1 VSAGWH
7 VEQDVLFIGA
17 MRLVMQRT
25 GLRHMQH
32 GVRPRSWGVAPLH
45 AAEGAVLVP
54 CWPGEALWL
63 GAWTED
69 ALAPAIVSIE
79 DRQGATAASIRVPPQ
94 ERIAE
99 LLDAGGGAHFMIV
112 PSPPL
117 ELYVDQGAARAQL
130 DLVLLAPAT
139 WAARSGRVAPSPRS
153 HPPPLP
159 PRLG

>member
-1 VSAGWH
+1 MPAWR
-7 VEQDVLFIGA
+7 VEQDVLSIGA
-17 MRLVMQRT
+17 LRLVMQRT
-25 GLRHMQH
+25 GLSHMQH
-32 GVRPRSWGVAPLH
+32 GARPRSWGVAPLH
-45 AAEGAVLVP
+45 AAEGAVLVA

-69 ALAPAIVSIE
+69 ALAPANVSIE
-79 DRQGATAASIRVPPQ
+79 GRQAATAASIRVPPQ

-99 LLDAGGGAHFMIV
+99 LLDAGGGAHWMAL

-117 ELYVDQGAARAQL
+117 ELNVEQGAERTQL
-130 DLVLLAPAT
+130 DLVLLAPAS
-139 WAARSGRVAPSPRS
+139 WAARSGRVAPPPRS